1 MKPLKGNKN
10 VEVLFS
16 SGKRVSSS
24 FLHCVYLL
32 NKEDSRFVVSVPKK
46 NFSLAVDRNKLKR
59 ILREVVRKH
68 SKDLLSFGGGW
79 FMFVYSSEKVA
90 SFLDIEKAL
99 ELPLVDVTQFMLE
112 EIIRRKES
120 GFTIPTTYPFFGYRK
135 DRRYQRYK

>member
-10 VEVLFS
+10 VEVLFN

-68 SKDLLSFGGGW
+68 SKDLLSCGGGW
-79 FMFVYSSEKVA
+79 FMFIYSSEKVA
-90 SFLDIEKAL
+90 SFLDIEKDL
-99 ELPLVDVTQFMLE
+99 KLLVKN
-112 EIIRRKES
+112 IA
-120 GFTIPTTYPFFGYRK
+120 
-135 DRRYQRYK
+135 

>member
-46 NFSLAVDRNKLKR
+46 NFSLAVDRNKIKR
-59 ILREVVRKH
+59 QLREIIKKN
-68 SKDLLSFGGGW
+68 KDLFINNGFGWYMIIFNNSSF
-79 FMFVYSSEKVA
+79 
-90 SFLDIEKAL
+90 
-99 ELPLVDVTQFMLE
+99 VDFDSLN
-112 EIIRRKES
+112 
-120 GFTIPTTYPFFGYRK
+120 K
-135 DRRYQRYK
+135 DVCSLF

>member
-1 MKPLKGNKN
+1 MMKPLKGNKS
-10 VEVLFS
+10 VEVLFD

-68 SKDLLSFGGGW
+68 SKELLSFGGGW
-79 FMFVYSSEKVA
+79 FLFIYSSENVV
-90 SFLDIEKAL
+90 SFLEIEKDFKV
-99 ELPLVDVTQFMLE
+99 LVKN
-112 EIIRRKES
+112 IA
-120 GFTIPTTYPFFGYRK
+120 
-135 DRRYQRYK
+135 

>member
-1 MKPLKGNKN
+1 MMKPLKGNKN

-24 FLHCVYLL
+24 FLHCIYLL

-68 SKDLLSFGGGW
+68 SQELLTFGGGW
-79 FMFVYSSEKVA
+79 FMFIYSSEKVV
-90 SFLDIEKAL
+90 SSLDVEKDF
-99 ELPLVDVTQFMLE
+99 ELLVNN
-112 EIIRRKES
+112 IA
-120 GFTIPTTYPFFGYRK
+120 
-135 DRRYQRYK
+135 

>member
-46 NFSLAVDRNKLKR
+46 NFSLAVDRNKIKR
-59 ILREVVRKH
+59 FLREALRKH
-68 SKDLLSFGGGW
+68 SKEVLSFGGGW
-79 FMFVYSSEKVA
+79 FMFIYSSDKVV
-90 SFLDIEKAL
+90 SFLDI
-99 ELPLVDVTQFMLE
+99 DIH
-112 EIIRRKES
+112 IIFSAPVS
-120 GFTIPTTYPFFGYRK
+120 G
-135 DRRYQRYK
+135 DRSILLRIKYIIFPHFINFIWYTW

>member
-46 NFSLAVDRNKLKR
+46 NFSLAVDRNKIKR
-59 ILREVVRKH
+59 QLR
-68 SKDLLSFGGGW
+68 
-79 FMFVYSSEKVA
+79 
-90 SFLDIEKAL
+90 
-99 ELPLVDVTQFMLE
+99 
-112 EIIRRKES
+112 EIIRKNRDRFINN
-120 GFTIPTTYPFFGYRK
+120 GFGWYMIIFNHSSFVDFDSLNK
-135 DRRYQRYK
+135 DVCSLF